1 MSMNGRVALG
11 ISILVLMIVSMGVI
25 GALQL
30 SGDLRLLTIALATIS
45 VVILLGMWVLTLR
58 AVSRPLEQ
66 AVVLARR
73 VASGD
78 LTAEIKSDGNGEFGK
93 LLDALKSMIE
103 NLTRMVSDIRVS
115 AEAIH
120 TSASEV
126 ASGNTNLSQRTEE
139 QASTLEQTASS
150 MEQLT
155 AAVRENTE
163 SARKANALSKS
174 ANTVAAHGGEVV
186 SEVVITM
193 IQIQESSRKIADII
207 SVIDSIAFQTNI
219 LALNAAVEAARAG
232 EQGRG
237 FAVVASEVRSLAQRS
252 ADAAKEIKG
261 LIGDSVARVDTGMK
275 LVETAGKTMSEI
287 VESVARVTTII
298 DQITTASNEQSSGIE
313 QVNQAINQME
323 QVVQQNA
330 AVVEQATAAAES
342 MRTQAQ
348 LLTQMSGVFKLN
360 DDDASRLNRRRDPER
375 MPVGASP
382 AAVSNS
388 GSKTNTSHL
397 AGNRPELSGVPPLMV
412 TGAAAIATAASAD
425 DGEWKEF

>member
-382 AAVSNS
+382 AAVSS